1 VGRHGAAVRNVADTN
16 APPPAVPRYLAPVQ
30 GQAGRSCALVWRR
43 GTPGEFRYVF
53 CDQVEIGRDVPGSPL
68 IPGVLLIDEPTVSRR
83 HCVVRLAPDGRCF
96 ARDVSRNGTRLD
108 GRRIVPNLEV
118 EIRPGQALAI
128 GAGTEFVLEGERVAS
143 LPPEATADGRTT
155 HVPGSSIA
163 TVLVG
168 DIRDYTVMVR
178 RAPQVELQRSVSRVF
193 EVLNRAVTEHQGTVK
208 EYQGDAILA
217 FWEGELFG
225 KQAAA
230 ACAAALA
237 LDRLAQAVAADRS
250 VWLLPEFPLRMDW
263 ALATGAVVLDS
274 FGGIQPT
281 GLSLIGAP
289 VVLAFR
295 LEKFATDATG
305 RILTCPTTMGMASHK
320 FRFRDLGLMHP
331 KGFDAPDQVFALEG
345 ER

>member
-1 VGRHGAAVRNVADTN
+1 MTDTT
-16 APPPAVPRYLAPVQ
+16 PPMSAGPRYLEPAQ
-30 GQAGRSCALVWRR
+30 GHASRSCVLVWRR
-43 GTPGEFRYVF
+43 GTAAERRYVF
-53 CDQVEIGRDVPGSPL
+53 FDQVQIGRDVGGSPL
-68 IPGVLLIDEPTVSRR
+68 LPGVLLIDEPTVSRR

-108 GRRIVPNLEV
+108 GRRMVPNLDI
-118 EIRPGQALAI
+118 EIRPGQTLTI

-143 LPPEATADGRTT
+143 LAPEAAAEGRTT

-168 DIRDYTVMVR
+168 DIRDYTVLVR
-178 RAPQVELQRSVSRVF
+178 RAPRLELQQSVSRVF
-193 EVLNRAVTEHQGTVK
+193 DVLNRSVTKYQGTVK

-217 FWEGELFG
+217 FWEGELLG
-225 KQAAA
+225 KQAVG

-250 VWLLPEFPLRMDW
+250 VWQLEEFPLRMDW
-263 ALATGAVVLDS
+263 ALATGPVALDS
-274 FGGIQPT
+274 FGGVQVT
-281 GLSLIGAP
+281 GLSLIGEP

-305 RILTCPTTMGMASHK
+305 RILTCPITKGMASHK
-320 FRFRDLGLMHP
+320 FRFRDLGLMHA
-331 KGFDAPDQVFALEG
+331 KGFDEPDQVFALEG